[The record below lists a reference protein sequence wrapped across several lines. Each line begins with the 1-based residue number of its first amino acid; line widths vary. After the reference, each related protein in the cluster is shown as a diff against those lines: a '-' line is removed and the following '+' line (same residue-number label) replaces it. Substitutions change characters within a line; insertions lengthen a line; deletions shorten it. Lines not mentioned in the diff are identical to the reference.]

1 MGREEGGDKVPVI
14 NKVDRGNA
22 AGTDRS
28 DGAILKFNGTEG
40 REIKDSFV
48 I

>member
-14 NKVDRGNA
+14 DKVDRGNA

-40 REIKDSFV
+40 RELKESNV